1 MLELNLKITMILLL
15 KNSLLTPM
23 FREGI
28 LWLHERRI
36 MQNLKWKGG
45 VISGKNDFEKNIL
58 SAGQIALVYFIMTLA
73 LLISFV
79 CFSREFLA
87 NNKLKQPTF
96 KECVGETYLMGSLW
110 HVPQF

>member
-1 MLELNLKITMILLL
+1 MLELNLKITMILL

-23 FREGI
+23 FREDI

-58 SAGQIALVYFIMTLA
+58 SVGQIALVYFIMTLA

>member
-1 MLELNLKITMILLL
+1 MLELNLKITMILL

-23 FREGI
+23 FREDI

-58 SAGQIALVYFIMTLA
+58 SGQIALHTQRS
-73 LLISFV
+73 LLYHDFG
-79 CFSREFLA
+79 LT
-87 NNKLKQPTF
+87 N
-96 KECVGETYLMGSLW
+96 
-110 HVPQF
+110 